1 MKSSLGKRLL
11 SIFMVAVM
19 ALSVVYSPLLADRV
33 DATCASGIKGNGTN
47 GISININAAPYTT
60 FATYNWAD
68 GWGRGGCTWF
78 AAARAYQLTG
88 IGNTIITGS
97 NWYNTFFNTFG
108 YGRGSEPREKALACY
123 TNHVAVVEKVNGNTI
138 TISEG
143 GAVDGLSDVSHGYC
157 IIHNL
162 SRSEVE
168 SSRGGAFLGYVYLTS
183 GNAPTVGKSTVS
195 VSTGNSATAT
205 KITWTAASNASYY
218 NLRLYKYNGTEYVT
232 YKDINNL
239 TSRSYSITLPAGL
252 YAAAVTACNGGSSTK
267 SDNAHFTINSW
278 WYNGPKANNLGD
290 DFYARIVLTSTNVAP
305 GVNASTRNIENV
317 SYTNE
322 RDFGYRT
329 QFWHFVRNTDGS
341 YRILNA
347 FSSYFGKDQPLEAL
361 GRSSGNRVALGT
373 YYSGN
378 ALQDWWIYGPSNGKY
393 IIRND
398 ASDFVLNVDCA
409 YASAGTKLQIW
420 TYTDSVAERMTIEKH
435 TPVNKTTLGVRAYS
449 ENDDVY
455 FHWTKPSGEL
465 KWYYMHIDQIDA
477 SGKIIKS
484 YDQSNIDPETTYKY
498 VKLPAGN
505 YKASISSNSL
515 FNSAF
520 SDEIEFSVDTNCIHS
535 WKKETTKAPTCTES
549 GIQTNTCEKCGKIE
563 TQTIGKKGHYIITD
577 NAVAATCTKTGL
589 TKGEHCKYCSY
600 KVEQQVVPK
609 KDHTLETDKAVKAT
623 CTKTGLTEGK
633 HCTKCDYKIAQEII
647 PALGHDIVK
656 DTAVTATCTNSGLT
670 EGEHCTRC
678 SYKVKQ
684 QFVSKAP
691 HDYVLDSEIA
701 ATCAA
706 TGQKIYYCSI
716 CNKKKTES
724 TPKLNHN
731 IVKDAAVAA
740 TCTKTGLTEGEH
752 CTKCDYK
759 VAQQTVDKTDH
770 NYGAYVTI
778 EKAGFGTDGKKTATC
793 INKGCGSTKEEVIDW
808 AFCGLDYSTYT
819 FNNKNKTP
827 KVYVNDIN
835 FNDIKYTATYPK
847 ARKNVG
853 KYAIKVKLTGADYE
867 GTETLYFKINPAGK
881 SISKLSKGKK
891 SFTVKWSKP
900 SSTYRKQMTGYQ
912 IKYSTSSKMSKSKT
926 VTVKS
931 TKATSKTIKKLKAKK
946 NYYVQL
952 RTYKKIGKSYYYSGW
967 SKIKKVKTK

>member
-19 ALSVVYSPLLADRV
+19 AFSVVYSPLLADNV
-33 DATCASGIKGNGTN
+33 NAATNPYPQYQNTEYPYPDEYVEIPCTRFAWQQVYDNSGIALPKWGDAVNWWDGAKN
-47 GISININAAPYTT
+47 SGFARGYTPKPG
-60 FATYNWAD
+60 AVAVWSGDKY
-68 GWGRGGCTWF
+68 GHV
-78 AAARAYQLTG
+78 AYVTSG
-88 IGNTIITGS
+88 SGNTFT
-97 NWYNTFFNTFG
+97 
-108 YGRGSEPREKALACY
+108 
-123 TNHVAVVEKVNGNTI
+123 VN
-138 TISEG
+138 EG
-143 GAVDGLSDVSHGYC
+143 GRTDLDHTASQGVAYGYTLTNAVGGQRPYDTNKILLGFIYP
-157 IIHNL
+157 
-162 SRSEVE
+162 SE
-168 SSRGGAFLGYVYLTS
+168 S
-183 GNAPTVGKSTVS
+183 APIVGKSTVS
-195 VSTGNSATAT
+195 VTKGTSATAT

-239 TSRSYSITLPAGL
+239 TSRSYSITLAAGH
-252 YAAAVTACNGGSSTK
+252 YAAAVTACNGGSSTT
-267 SDNAHFTINSW
+267 SANAHFTINSW
-278 WYNGPKANNLGD
+278 YADKTAVNLGD
-290 DFYARIVLTSTNVAP
+290 DFYARIVLTSTNIAP

-317 SYTNE
+317 TYDNE
-322 RDFGYRT
+322 RNMNYRS
-329 QFWHFVRNTDGS
+329 QFWHFVRNSDGS
-341 YRILNA
+341 YKIFNA
-347 FSSYFGKDQPLEAL
+347 FSSYYGNNQPLEAV
-361 GRSSGNRVALGT
+361 GTTSGSRVALGT

-378 ALQDWWIYGPSNGKY
+378 NKQLWYIYGPENGKY
-393 IIRND
+393 IIRNK

-505 YKASISSNSL
+505 YKASITSNSL

-549 GIQTNTCEKCGKIE
+549 GIQTNTCEKCGKTE

-684 QFVSKAP
+684 QYVSKAP

-716 CNKKKTES
+716 CDKKKTES

-759 VAQQTVDKTDH
+759 EAQQTVDKTDH